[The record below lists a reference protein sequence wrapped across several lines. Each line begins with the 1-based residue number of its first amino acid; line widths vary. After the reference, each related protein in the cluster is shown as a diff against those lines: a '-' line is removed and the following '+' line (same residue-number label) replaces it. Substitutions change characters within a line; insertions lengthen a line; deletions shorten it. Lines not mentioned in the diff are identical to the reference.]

1 MADVTEATFETDV
14 IERSST
20 VPVVVDLWAEWCG
33 PCRALTPILEKVIGE
48 TQGLVELAKVNT
60 EENPAVYAAFQ
71 VQGIPA
77 VFAFIDGKIVD
88 GFIGAKPEREV
99 VEFVQRLLDIKAGKV
114 PLGGDGEEHDDG
126 DAAEG
131 ETPDDGAVISEPGDA
146 TAESEPT
153 PALSDAEGDEV
164 EAELKELLTKVKGDE
179 EAREAFLALLEKLGP
194 DDPRTNTYRRK
205 LATALF

>member
-1 MADVTEATFETDV
+1 MTVVDVTDATFQTEVLD
-14 IERSST
+14 RSSE

-33 PCRALTPILEKVIGE
+33 PCRQLTPILEKVIGE

-99 VEFVQRLLDIKAGKV
+99 VEFVQRLLDIKSGRV
-114 PLGGDGEEHDDG
+114 PLGGEAE
-126 DAAEG
+126 EG
-131 ETPDDGAVISEPGDA
+131 EPQDDGAVISEPGDA
-146 TAESEPT
+146 AAEPEPT
-153 PALSDAEGDEV
+153 PELSDAEGDEV
-164 EAELKELLTKVKGDE
+164 EAELKELLTKVKGDD
-179 EAREAFLALLEKLGP
+179 EARVEFLALLEKLGP
-194 DDPRTNTYRRK
+194 DDPRTNSYRRK